1 MKFDLKQRK
10 RKGFYA
16 LGQYDQVAKVDT
28 TYKLSQN
35 KTVFFFLSSFL
46 SIHSLLLT
54 NIYRNSKNNVN
65 LIPI

>member
-35 KTVFFFLSSFL
+35 KTVFFFPFFFFCQYTL
-46 SIHSLLLT
+46 
-54 NIYRNSKNNVN
+54 YY
-65 LIPI
+65 